1 VFSIHKIIRQG
12 SVQRGNVKRG
22 SVGAAYWWASAVLGL
37 GLMVLAPGCSHIENI
52 HDSKPE
58 SLAPQAL
65 TTDQAMQARI
75 WDRTTATYEN
85 GSVVAGGTLMPYRP
99 ADNLPWWGYV
109 PLEMGLF
116 YGQIFAMPVQAFI
129 EPHPATYPGVV
140 IEPMYNKVEPAQPA
154 PAVQ

>member
-1 VFSIHKIIRQG
+1 MYSIHNII
-12 SVQRGNVKRG
+12 QRGHVKPIHWIASTVL
-22 SVGAAYWWASAVLGL
+22 SVGLAAMAS
-37 GLMVLAPGCSHIENI
+37 GCSHIVNI
-52 HDSKPE
+52 HDNTPE
-58 SLAPQAL
+58 AVAPETL
-65 TTDQAMQARI
+65 KIDEAMQARI

-99 ADNLPWWGYV
+99 ADNLPWWEYV

-140 IEPMYNKVEPAQPA
+140 IKPMYNAVEPAPT
-154 PAVQ
+154 VK